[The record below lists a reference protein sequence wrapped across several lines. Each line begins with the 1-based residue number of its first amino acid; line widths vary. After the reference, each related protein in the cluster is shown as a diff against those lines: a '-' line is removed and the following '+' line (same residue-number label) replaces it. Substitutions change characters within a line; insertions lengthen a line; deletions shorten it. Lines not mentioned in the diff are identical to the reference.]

1 MKQQKHFAF
10 RKPSDWNNG
19 IAVHLDPYVHGL
31 QIRKDHHYRN
41 VQKLTLPA
49 SYEDTTWKDAIVAK
63 NGRWYWLDDQERVW
77 RMERNFAAIELV
89 FVLPAQEG
97 LIAHRISIQ
106 DNLLVVLYQS
116 NDEDSGKHSQLF
128 CYFLDSGQLKW
139 KLEAF
144 KDQPFVASAVLL
156 LDDQST
162 VVTGTLPGAQ
172 HVQLLQFDNIGL
184 AMNAVDVY
192 RCSAALVHEAD
203 FIEEW
208 SARNRLLQHKNGDV
222 VYADAI
228 ENQIVCWDVKKTIRY
243 LTLDRDISNMV
254 SMAIDEN
261 NQYWMLLLEQQA
273 EEGRLISFD
282 ENGRYVEHGTT
293 PLTKGQYVVA
303 RGDQLQ
309 VINVTDGFAYTLIP
323 QLLPSF
329 WDKKQSYS
337 GVWLSM
343 PLNSGELGT
352 QWHKIILDASIHN
365 DTAINIHV
373 FATDHLE
380 VNVAGEKIH
389 LVEWLQH
396 NEAPIEQKLDILQPL
411 WQQTIVDPQ
420 DALLNNLIGQYLMV
434 AVELM
439 GTDSHSP
446 GLHALDVYFPRQ
458 SYVSDLPVIYQR
470 TDSGFLTNYLSIF
483 QTLIEKTDQRILSAP
498 RTLEASMNSG
508 SSLKWLLSW
517 LGIDSEDYWS
527 EEQLRELLIH
537 APKLSNMRGTRYA
550 IETLVK
556 IYTGYRPI
564 ILEYDDI
571 KPLKENIEL
580 RDVVDR
586 LYVTDPHTF
595 NVLVKADVVDTELK
609 RITLEHILDKYKP
622 VFSACKLV
630 VLQPWVYMD
639 LHSYLGMN
647 TILTAPQ
654 QLLLDGIS
662 SMPHHTITMELG
674 QENQLNKHS
683 RLGLNS
689 RLE

>member
-1 MKQQKHFAF
+1 MKQQKHFTF
-10 RKPSDWNNG
+10 RKPSDWNSG

-31 QIRKDHHYRN
+31 QIRKDHQYRN
-41 VQKLTLPA
+41 VRKSELPV
-49 SYEDTTWKDAIVAK
+49 SYEDMKWKDASIAK
-63 NGRWYWLDDQERVW
+63 NGRWYWLDDQERIW
-77 RMERNFAAIELV
+77 RMERSFAALEMI
-89 FVLPAQEG
+89 FALPAQEG
-97 LIAHRISIQ
+97 YKAHHISVY

-116 NDEDSGKHSQLF
+116 EREEIRKHSQLL

-139 KLEAF
+139 KVESF
-144 KDQPFVASAVLL
+144 KDQPFLANALLL
-156 LDDQST
+156 LDDQTT
-162 VVTGTLPGAQ
+162 VVTGILPDAH
-172 HVQLLQFDNIGL
+172 HVQILQFDNIGL
-184 AMNAVDVY
+184 AMNVVNVF
-192 RCSAALVHEAD
+192 RCSTELVSDAVLTEVWND
-203 FIEEW
+203 
-208 SARNRLLQHKNGDV
+208 RNRLLQNSSGEV
-222 VYADAI
+222 VFVDPI
-228 ENQIVCWDVKKTIRY
+228 ENQIVCWDLQQTIRY
-243 LTLDRDISNMV
+243 LALLRDCSQAV
-254 SMAIDEN
+254 SMTIDES
-261 NQYWMLLLEQQA
+261 NQYWMLLLEQRA

-282 ENGRYVEHGTT
+282 CDGKYVEHGTT
-293 PLTKGQYVVA
+293 PLTKGQYLVA
-303 RGDQLQ
+303 RGNQLQ
-309 VINVTDGFAYTLIP
+309 VIDVIEGFAYTLMP

-329 WDKKQSYS
+329 WEEKQSYS

-343 PLNSGELGT
+343 PLDSGELGT
-352 QWHKIILDASIHN
+352 QWHKVIV
-365 DTAINIHV
+365 DTAIHHDTTISIRA

-380 VNVAGEKIH
+380 MNLSGNKVD
-389 LVEWLQH
+389 LVQWLQH
-396 NEAPIEQKLDILQPL
+396 SEVPIEKKLELLDPL
-411 WQQTIVDPQ
+411 WQQVVLDPK
-420 DALLNNLIGQYLMV
+420 DALLNHLVGQYLWLSI
-434 AVELM
+434 ELT
-439 GTDSHSP
+439 GTDMHSP
-446 GLHALDVYFPRQ
+446 VLKALDVYFPRQ
-458 SYVSDLPVIYQR
+458 SYASDLPVIFQR
-470 TDSGFLTNYLSIF
+470 TDNGFLTNYLSLF
-483 QTLIEKTDQRILSAP
+483 QTLIEQTDQRISTAP

-508 SSLKWLLSW
+508 ASLKWLLGW

-527 EEQLRELLIH
+527 EDQLRELLVH

-556 IYTGYRPI
+556 IYTGYQPI

-595 NVLVKADVVDTELK
+595 NVLVKADVLDTELK
-609 RITLEHILDKYKP
+609 RITLQHILDKYKP
-622 VFSACKLV
+622 VFSICKLV

-662 SMPHHTITMELG
+662 SMPHHTITLELG